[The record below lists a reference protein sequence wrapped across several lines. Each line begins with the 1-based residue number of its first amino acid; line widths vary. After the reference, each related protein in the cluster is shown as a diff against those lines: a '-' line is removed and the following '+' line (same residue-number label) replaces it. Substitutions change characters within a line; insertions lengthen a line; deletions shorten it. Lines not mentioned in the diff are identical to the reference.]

1 MDKLV
6 VGILAHVDAGKT
18 TLSEGLLY
26 TCGRLKKLGRV
37 DHQDAFLD
45 TDPMERARGITI
57 FSKQAVLP
65 VDGAEL
71 TLLDTPGHADF
82 SSEMERTLQVLDC
95 AILVISGTDGVQG
108 HTHTLWRLLER
119 YGVPTFL
126 FVNKMDLAG
135 ADKAAL
141 LAGLKAGLDE
151 GCVDFTAPAA
161 ERDEAAALCGEDA
174 LERYLEDGAL
184 DGDTLTALI
193 ARRKLFPC
201 WFGSALKLEGVA
213 EFLQGLVAYAP
224 RPRYGPDFAAR
235 VFKISRDNQ
244 GNRLTWMKLTGGA
257 LRVKEA
263 LSGPGWTEKADQLR
277 VYSGSRFQ
285 TVDEAQA
292 GSVVAVTGLSRT
304 AAGEI
309 LEIAAQHQVETTA
322 EEYEEIIRGK
332 TAWLIRASCQ
342 LGALRAG
349 ADDALVEA
357 AAAYGENIGMA
368 FQIVDDAL
376 DFAPQSVTGKPSG
389 GDVREGK
396 LTPPLRMYRD
406 SLDDAARAAF
416 DQAFND
422 ASFTDSDAEH
432 IADSIRAAGFDQATR
447 MAAEGYLD
455 KARAALATLPSG
467 PEQDILQQMAD
478 YVRDRKK

>member
-1 MDKLV
+1 MDQKKGNRPPDPQSLRDALRHSPLGRWLDERETGLVLGTGRLAEMRAGDVLFREGDEIRHVPFVLSGEVKLV
-6 VGILAHVDAGKT
+6 KMGPQGREYVLHLTRGGTFPDPGALFYEAPLPATAVALGP
-18 TLSEGLLY
+18 
-26 TCGRLKKLGRV
+26 GRLLW
-37 DHQDAFLD
+37 L
-45 TDPMERARGITI
+45 ERATMDR
-57 FSKQAVLP
+57 
-65 VDGAEL
+65 
-71 TLLDTPGHADF
+71 LLDGNPRLA
-82 SSEMERTLQVLDC
+82 RWLLQVL
-95 AILVISGTDGVQG
+95 AARQ
-108 HTHTLWRLLER
+108 R
-119 YGVPTFL
+119 L
-126 FVNKMDLAG
+126 FVNKVAGSQGVISVSRRVAGWLLHRSRMEEGRRQLELPGTRELMARLLGYDKKDIYDLAVTMEMLHAATLLHDDVLDN
-135 ADKAAL
+135 ADTRRGKPAAHTIFNATSTI
-141 LAGLKAGLDE
+141 LAG
-151 GCVDFTAPAA
+151 
-161 ERDEAAALCGEDA
+161 DA
-174 LERYLEDGAL
+174 MLAH
-184 DGDTLTALI
+184 AN
-193 ARRKLFPC
+193 A
-201 WFGSALKLEGVA
+201 
-213 EFLQGLVAYAP
+213 LVAQCGDP
-224 RPRYGPDFAAR
+224 RLCLCF
-235 VFKISRDNQ
+235 S
-244 GNRLTWMKLTGGA
+244 
-257 LRVKEA
+257 EA
-263 LSGPGWTEKADQLR
+263 T
-277 VYSGSRFQ
+277 
-285 TVDEAQA
+285 
-292 GSVVAVTGLSRT
+292 SRT

-422 ASFTDSDAEH
+422 ASFTDSDAER
-432 IADSIRAAGFDQATR
+432 IADGIRAAGFDQATR

>member
-1 MDKLV
+1 MLLLKAR
-6 VGILAHVDAGKT
+6 LALELPPINKA
-18 TLSEGLLY
+18 LSRAAEGLPHPVRPIARHIFEA
-26 TCGRLKKLGRV
+26 GGKRLRPLLTILMARLLGYDKKDIYDLAV
-37 DHQDAFLD
+37 TMEMLHAATLLHDDVLD
-45 TDPMERARGITI
+45 NADTRRGKPAAHTI
-57 FSKQAVLP
+57 FSA
-65 VDGAEL
+65 
-71 TLLDTPGHADF
+71 TST
-82 SSEMERTLQVLDC
+82 
-95 AILVISGTDGVQG
+95 I
-108 HTHTLWRLLER
+108 
-119 YGVPTFL
+119 
-126 FVNKMDLAG
+126 LAG
-135 ADKAAL
+135 DAM
-141 LAGLKAGLDE
+141 LAHAN
-151 GCVDFTAPAA
+151 A
-161 ERDEAAALCGEDA
+161 
-174 LERYLEDGAL
+174 
-184 DGDTLTALI
+184 
-193 ARRKLFPC
+193 
-201 WFGSALKLEGVA
+201 
-213 EFLQGLVAYAP
+213 LVAQCGDP
-224 RPRYGPDFAAR
+224 RLCLCF
-235 VFKISRDNQ
+235 S
-244 GNRLTWMKLTGGA
+244 
-257 LRVKEA
+257 EA
-263 LSGPGWTEKADQLR
+263 T
-277 VYSGSRFQ
+277 
-285 TVDEAQA
+285 
-292 GSVVAVTGLSRT
+292 SRT

-309 LEIAAQHQVETTA
+309 LEIAAQHQEETTA
-322 EEYEEIIRGK
+322 E
-332 TAWLIRASCQ
+332 ASCQ

-396 LTPPLRMYRD
+396 LTPPLRMYRN